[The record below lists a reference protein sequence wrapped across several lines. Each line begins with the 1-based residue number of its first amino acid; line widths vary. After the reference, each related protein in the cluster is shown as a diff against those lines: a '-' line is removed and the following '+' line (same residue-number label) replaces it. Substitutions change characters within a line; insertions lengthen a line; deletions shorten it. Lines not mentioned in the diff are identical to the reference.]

1 MKTYTEE
8 QVDCLLD
15 DLKDLLEDN
24 EFLDEDNGDL
34 FLMVTI
40 ERVEM
45 IDIIID
51 TKRDKD
57 LVIKRRLG

>member
-24 EFLDEDNGDL
+24 EFLDEYNGDL

-40 ERVEM
+40 EKVEM

>member
-40 ERVEM
+40 EKVEM